1 MMPVQISTYPKT
13 RNFSYVQYS
22 NSSVRRSILKGAKS
36 MLSTLI
42 RYARYVPVIISLL
55 ISVGCFANMVV
66 TSPVE
71 MLSYLQN
78 AVSKQ
83 SFIYS

>member
-1 MMPVQISTYPKT
+1 
-13 RNFSYVQYS
+13 
-22 NSSVRRSILKGAKS
+22 
-36 MLSTLI
+36 MLSILI
-42 RYARYVPVIISLL
+42 RYARYVSVIISLL

-83 SFIYS
+83 TVSFIRDLLQMFRSAGDHLSDRGVY